1 MYSFRIVNQA
11 SITCKSK
18 SDDVVMAWVVQ
29 AWEWTD
35 LFAMDMND
43 DCLKSYL
50 VQDGLVKTIVKIL
63 NAIKD

>member
-43 DCLKSYL
+43 DCLK
-50 VQDGLVKTIVKIL
+50 
-63 NAIKD
+63 